1 MVYGFYLYII
11 IVYIRE
17 ILMCCISTIE
27 ERAEERVITHKLQ
40 GRNMAGWSIESIY
53 IPHPINLR

>member
-11 IVYIRE
+11 VVYIRE

-40 GRNMAGWSIESIY
+40 GRNMA
-53 IPHPINLR
+53 